1 MITVTFIAGLP
12 GAGKTTMR
20 ALTASRFK
28 NARVLSTDDFIEAK
42 AEFHGVSYNTIF
54 KDTIKEAEK
63 VMNAQAQKSMEGGN
77 DIIVD
82 RTLLTP
88 KSRASMISK
97 LKNIAHPLGIELQ
110 FEIFF
115 LDTDTSVIRRR
126 NEERKANGRSV
137 PEHVLDSMIETKVLP
152 TAAEEFRDIYILK
165 MGDAGTVEHMEHIMG
180 SVLAV

>member
-1 MITVTFIAGLP
+1 M
-12 GAGKTTMR
+12 
-20 ALTASRFK
+20 SRFK
-28 NARVLSTDDFIEAK
+28 DARILSTDDFIEVK
-42 AEFHGVSYNTIF
+42 AEFQGVSYNTIF

-63 VMNAQAQKSMEGGN
+63 VMNAQAQKFMEGGN

-115 LDTDTSVIRRR
+115 LDTETSVVRRR
-126 NEERKANGRSV
+126 NEERKANGCSL
-137 PEHVLDSMIETKVLP
+137 PDHILDSMIETKVLP
-152 TAAEEFRDIYILK
+152 GAAEEFRDIYILK
-165 MGDAGTVEHMEHIMG
+165 MGDAGVVESMEHIMC
-180 SVLAV
+180 SMFSSNVFCRITNQTTE

>member
-20 ALTASRFK
+20 ALTVSRFK
-28 NARVLSTDDFIEAK
+28 DARILSTDDFIEVK
-42 AEFHGVSYNTIF
+42 AEFQGVSYNTIF

-63 VMNAQAQKSMEGGN
+63 VMNAQAQKFMEGGN

-115 LDTDTSVIRRR
+115 LDTETSV
-126 NEERKANGRSV
+126 V
-137 PEHVLDSMIETKVLP
+137 
-152 TAAEEFRDIYILK
+152 
-165 MGDAGTVEHMEHIMG
+165 
-180 SVLAV
+180 